1 MDQKNGWTNYKLDLP
16 GMRGGNSGRCDSG
29 SEGLLATRSGKGKAQ
44 GDNTILQTITIQ
56 TGLPGVRN
64 SLYVQVTTDVD
75 LPCSFP
81 HRWTAIKAPTAKDAH
96 LAKAKVWG
104 IQWLMVYGIPEEG
117 SNSLSHTAVFIR
129 PKQTPPIRGISL
141 AVGRYSR
148 SQRLALQQVERQEAL
163 SRKSNGSEGSSTFQ
177 YLARHPA
184 RRRGQAICVEVLLK
198 NLPENACA
206 ILAECRAVLGGYNRL
221 RATDGSQDN

>member
-1 MDQKNGWTNYKLDLP
+1 MSSTTYLFKSLHKDELTMDQKNGWTNYKLDLP

-129 PKQTPPIRGISL
+129 PKQTPPEPPDIP
-141 AVGRYSR
+141 
-148 SQRLALQQVERQEAL
+148 QEW
-163 SRKSNGSEGSSTFQ
+163 
-177 YLARHPA
+177 
-184 RRRGQAICVEVLLK
+184 RRRFLV
-198 NLPENACA
+198 
-206 ILAECRAVLGGYNRL
+206 
-221 RATDGSQDN
+221 SF